1 MIDFWLTNSRSSPTS
16 PSFQLLWLS
25 RKFSNILICFFC
37 LKITIVVHYCL
48 ILLGKNLFILHNCLF
63 QIQINSVGLIF
74 FFEPVN
80 IDSLSQLLRVLIWI
94 NESSQIFLNVVMA
107 FRFKLVLL
115 WVSWTGLTIFF
126 TCQLFLLNLFFHFS
140 FNYFILIIIKHLNQM
155 LCLQSIFFKLL
166 LSTYFHEFHS
176 VNTFFR
182 LLFFLLH
189 LVYLFL
195 KIFQGLLPIVFI
207 IIFFRNFI
215 HKSLIDFFQL
225 LSSNPINFIYWI
237 LNIILISFTKP
248 QQILNMFILCFV
260 TKSYT
265 LMDSLFC

>member
-1 MIDFWLTNSRSSPTS
+1 MT
-16 PSFQLLWLS
+16 
-25 RKFSNILICFFC
+25 
-37 LKITIVVHYCL
+37 
-48 ILLGKNLFILHNCLF
+48 
-63 QIQINSVGLIF
+63 
-74 FFEPVN
+74 
-80 IDSLSQLLRVLIWI
+80 
-94 NESSQIFLNVVMA
+94 

-115 WVSWTGLTIFF
+115 WVSWIDLTVFF
-126 TCQLFLLNLFFHFS
+126 TSQLFLFNLFIDFS
-140 FNYFILIIIKHLNQM
+140 FKNFILIIVKHFNQM
-155 LCLQSIFFKLL
+155 LCLLSIFFMLL
-166 LSTYFHEFHS
+166 FSTYFHEFHS
-176 VNTFFR
+176 INTFFR

-215 HKSLIDFFQL
+215 HKRLINFFQL
-225 LSSNPINFIYWI
+225 LSSNSINFVYRI

-260 TKSYT
+260 TKSNT